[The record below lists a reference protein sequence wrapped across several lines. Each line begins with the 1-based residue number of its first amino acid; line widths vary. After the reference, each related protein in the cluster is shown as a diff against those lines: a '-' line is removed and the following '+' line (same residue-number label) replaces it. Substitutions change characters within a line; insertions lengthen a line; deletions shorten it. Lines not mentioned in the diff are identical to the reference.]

1 MKYIITE
8 NRLNK
13 VIFNYLDTMLS
24 GLEQKKGKNYDVV
37 FGFPN
42 EKYGILGWKN
52 SGTLVIYYKIADEI
66 SYYFGME
73 SSDIEKIIGE
83 WVEDRCNLK
92 VIKAFKTSRSKQDII
107 EDRYNLKVI

>member
-1 MKYIITE
+1 MKVEILE

-13 VIFNYLDTMLS
+13 VVFNYLDTKLS
-24 GLEQKKGKNYDVV
+24 GFEQRKGKYYDVV

-42 EKYGILGWKN
+42 EEYGILGWEK
-52 SGTLVIYYKIADEI
+52 SRTLKIYYELVDET

-83 WVEDRCNLK
+83 WVEDRYDLK
-92 VIKAFKTSRSKQDII
+92 VINTSFFKSPHNIVL
-107 EDRYNLKVI
+107 LKIDTI